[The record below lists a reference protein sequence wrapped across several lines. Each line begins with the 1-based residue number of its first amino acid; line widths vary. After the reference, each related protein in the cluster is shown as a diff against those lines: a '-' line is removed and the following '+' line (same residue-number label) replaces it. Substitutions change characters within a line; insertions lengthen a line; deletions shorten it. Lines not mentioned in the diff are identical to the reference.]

1 MASPQK
7 EDGHVE
13 IANEIIEILAM
24 TYLSSYESQVLWAIF
39 RKTYGWQK
47 KEDWITNTQLSRMT
61 NIKECHISRTMK
73 KLIKRNM
80 VIKNGKKISFQKDYD
95 KWEKIPIQV
104 TNKNIPKQDKKIPI
118 QVTKDTHSGIK
129 KIPIQV
135 DTKETKETTTKET
148 IQKKENTFL
157 LIKEI
162 IDYLNKKTGKH
173 FLPETIITRRVI
185 KARLKEGRKINAFK
199 WVIDV
204 KCKEWLNT
212 DMDKFLRP
220 ETLFGNKFEGYLN
233 EKIIESKEE
242 VNEKIN

>member
-162 IDYLNKKTGKH
+162 VDYLNKKTNKH
-173 FLPETIITRRVI
+173 FKPTTESTKRLI
-185 KARLKEGRKINAFK
+185 KARLKEENEIDAFK
-199 WVIDV
+199 WVIDA
-204 KCKEWLNT
+204 KCEDWLNNPKF
-212 DMDKFLRP
+212 DKFLRP
-220 ETLFGNKFEGYLN
+220 ETLFGNKFEGYLM
-233 EKIIESKEE
+233 EKEFIEKEGE
-242 VNEKIN
+242 SE